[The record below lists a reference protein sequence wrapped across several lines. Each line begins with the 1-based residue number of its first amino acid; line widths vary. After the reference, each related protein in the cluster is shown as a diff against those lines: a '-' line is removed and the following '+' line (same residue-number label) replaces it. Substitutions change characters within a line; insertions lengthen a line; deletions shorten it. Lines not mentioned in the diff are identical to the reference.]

1 MRSGYGMVI
10 AITNGRNQDIVRRLV
25 NVDIVFN
32 MVFNVCSE
40 LLSKSLKELVS

>member
-1 MRSGYGMVI
+1 MRSGYGMFI
-10 AITNGRNQDIVRRLV
+10 AITTGRNQDIVRRLV

-32 MVFNVCSE
+32 VVFNVWSE

>member
-1 MRSGYGMVI
+1 MFI
-10 AITNGRNQDIVRRLV
+10 AITTGRNQDIVRRLV

-32 MVFNVCSE
+32 VVFNVWSE